1 MSTSTKIVITPENT
15 GLWNIQQSEEAAQA
29 ASELLQKDLEGHHVF
44 LNNKGF
50 HDHMLHHIIALYGT
64 GASVTQLRKAYDIR
78 HPLQRPTQPPHD
90 DVAAQ
95 LRASWSNSVKY
106 LGQEQ
111 YYPDFLAYFQSVIRT
126 KGYESVVNEYLFKGD
141 AAADDLLVR
150 LHAGVLHPLIQ
161 LMYGLEWKQ
170 PAVVA
175 EALAETCVHPLE
187 GLDRLLLPSERRG
200 HAPSPR
206 SQEQPLLSIYHD
218 IRSNHDLSVAMQI
231 DDGADK
237 IQAGV
242 LKRAREP
249 MLKILE
255 RVSVNPSTLD
265 ERTVEMMHAIIY
277 IGSGAAIH
285 PPQHVKYDFSLMH
298 HINSSLIYLVINKQ
312 NWISLDTKARMLEW
326 KIRMDLLQYVAQA
339 SPAFSVES
347 ILNYTPKLQHGSMAS
362 VRDIGVRLQSFG
374 DDGHA
379 IKQARATA
387 ICHELMKKYEIKPW
401 AVLKG
406 DEIWKKI
413 QHMVVDAVE
422 GPGVLYVRCAGLQ
435 GVWKDVPLQSRP
447 RRPSNVLE
455 SLQTG
460 SGSSEEALRGYV

>member
-1 MSTSTKIVITPENT
+1 MSTSTKLVITPENT

-50 HDHMLHHIIALYGT
+50 HDHMLHHILALYGT
-64 GASVTQLRKAYDIR
+64 GASVSQLRKAYDMR
-78 HPLQRPTQPPHD
+78 HPLQRSTQPPHD
-90 DVAAQ
+90 DVAAD
-95 LRASWSNSVKY
+95 LRASWSNSTKY

-141 AAADDLLVR
+141 AAADDIL
-150 LHAGVLHPLIQ
+150 
-161 LMYGLEWKQ
+161 KQ

-175 EALAETCVHPLE
+175 EALAETCVHRLE
-187 GLDRLLLPSERRG
+187 GLDQLLLPSERRG
-200 HAPSPR
+200 RVPSPQ

-218 IRSNHDLSVAMQI
+218 IRSNHDLSVAVEI

-255 RVSVNPSTLD
+255 RVSVNPSKLE
-265 ERTVEMMHAIIY
+265 ERTAEMMHAIIY

-285 PPQHVKYDFSLMH
+285 PPQHVKYDFSL
-298 HINSSLIYLVINKQ
+298 IQ
-312 NWISLDTKARMLEW
+312 DWISLCTKARMLEW

-347 ILNYTPKLQHGSMAS
+347 IVNYTPKLQHGSMTS

-387 ICHELMKKYEIKPW
+387 VCHELMKKYETKPW

-406 DEIWKKI
+406 DDIWKKI

-435 GVWKDVPLQSRP
+435 EVWKVL
-447 RRPSNVLE
+447 RRSPPVE
-455 SLQTG
+455 TKATV
-460 SGSSEEALRGYV
+460 ECP

>member
-50 HDHMLHHIIALYGT
+50 HDHMLHHILALYGT
-64 GASVTQLRKAYDIR
+64 GASVTQLKKAYDIR

-90 DVAAQ
+90 DVAAH
-95 LRASWSNSVKY
+95 LRASWRNSVKY

-111 YYPDFLAYFQSVIRT
+111 YYPDFLDYFQSVIRT
-126 KGYESVVNEYLFKGD
+126 KGYECVVNEYLFKGD

-218 IRSNHDLSVAMQI
+218 IRSNHDLSVAVEI

-265 ERTVEMMHAIIY
+265 ERTAEMMHAIIY
-277 IGSGAAIH
+277 ICSGAAIH
-285 PPQHVKYDFSLMH
+285 PPQHVKYDFSL
-298 HINSSLIYLVINKQ
+298 I
-312 NWISLDTKARMLEW
+312 MLEW

-347 ILNYTPKLQHGSMAS
+347 IVNYTPKLKHGSMAS

-379 IKQARATA
+379 IKQARAIA
-387 ICHELMKKYEIKPW
+387 ICHELMKKYETKSW

-406 DEIWKKI
+406 DDIWKKI

-435 GVWKDVPLQSRP
+435 EVWK
-447 RRPSNVLE
+447 VLR
-455 SLQTG
+455 SQGVCATG
-460 SGSSEEALRGYV
+460 DKT